1 MTYRSIEKEEVPMAL
16 RISGKNVDVGD
27 ALRVHV
33 TDRIEDALDKYFT
46 GGFTGHVT
54 LSREGTG
61 FKSECSLHLDTG
73 IVLQV
78 SAQDQD
84 PRTSFDLAA
93 DKIEKRLRRYKR
105 KLKDHH
111 GPNGHDREAYEAASY
126 VLASP
131 EEDEE
136 VPADFNPLVIA
147 ETSAKVKTMTVG
159 MAVMELDLTEAP
171 VVLFKNAANGGVN
184 VVYRRADGNIGWIDP
199 ALVAN
204 VAAE

>member
-1 MTYRSIEKEEVPMAL
+1 MTL

-27 ALRVHV
+27 ALRTHV
-33 TDRIEDALDKYFT
+33 TDRIEDALSKYFP
-46 GGFTGHVT
+46 GGYNGHVT

-61 FKSECSLHLDTG
+61 FKSECTLHLDTG
-73 IVLQV
+73 TILQV
-78 SAQDQD
+78 SAQDQE
-84 PRTSFDLAA
+84 PRLSFDLAA

-111 GPNGHDREAYEAASY
+111 LNNGSGREAFEAVSY

-131 EEDEE
+131 DEEEE

-159 MAVMELDLTEAP
+159 MAVMELDLSEAP
-171 VVLFKNAANGGVN
+171 VVMFKNAANGGMN
-184 VVYRRADGNIGWIDP
+184 VVYRRPDGNIGWIDP
-199 ALVAN
+199 ALVAKQ
-204 VAAE
+204 AAE

>member
-1 MTYRSIEKEEVPMAL
+1 MAL
-16 RISGKNVDVGD
+16 RISGKHVDVGD
-27 ALRVHV
+27 ALREHI
-33 TDRIEDALDKYFT
+33 TDRIEDALSKYFT

-54 LSREGTG
+54 LSREGNG

-84 PRTSFDLAA
+84 PRNSFDAAA

-111 GPNGHDREAYEAASY
+111 GHNGNGREAFEAASY

-184 VVYRRADGNIGWIDP
+184 VVYRRSDGNIGWIDP

-204 VAAE
+204 EAAE

>member
-1 MTYRSIEKEEVPMAL
+1 MAL

-27 ALRVHV
+27 ALREHI
-33 TDRIEDALDKYFT
+33 TDRIEDALSKYFT

-84 PRTSFDLAA
+84 PRNSFDVAA

-111 GPNGHDREAYEAASY
+111 SHNGTGREAFEAASY
-126 VLASP
+126 VLAST
-131 EEDEE
+131 EDDEE
-136 VPADFNPLVIA
+136 LPADFNPLVIA

-171 VVLFKNAANGGVN
+171 VVMFKNAANGGVN

-199 ALVAN
+199 ALVAGE
-204 VAAE
+204 AAE

>member
-1 MTYRSIEKEEVPMAL
+1 MTL

-27 ALRVHV
+27 ALRTHI
-33 TDRIEDALDKYFT
+33 TDRIEDALSKYFT

-61 FKSECSLHLDTG
+61 FKSECALHLDTG

-84 PRTSFDLAA
+84 PRNSFDLAA

-111 GPNGHDREAYEAASY
+111 GHNGGGREAFEAASY

-131 EEDEE
+131 DEDEE

-171 VVLFKNAANGGVN
+171 VVMFKNAANGGVN
-184 VVYRRADGNIGWIDP
+184 VVYRRPDGNIGWIDP
-199 ALVAN
+199 ALVGSA
-204 VAAE
+204 VAE

>member
-1 MTYRSIEKEEVPMAL
+1 MAL

-27 ALRVHV
+27 ALRTHV
-33 TDRIEDALDKYFT
+33 TDRIEDALSKYFP
-46 GGFTGHVT
+46 GGYTGHVT

-61 FKSECSLHLDTG
+61 FKSECTLHLDTG

-78 SAQDQD
+78 SAQDQE
-84 PRTSFDLAA
+84 PRPSFDLAA

-111 GPNGHDREAYEAASY
+111 INNGPGREAFEAASY

-131 EEDEE
+131 EDEEE

-159 MAVMELDLTEAP
+159 MAVMELDLSEAP
-171 VVLFKNAANGGVN
+171 VVMFKNAANGGVN
-184 VVYRRADGNIGWIDP
+184 VVYRRPDGNIGWIDP
-199 ALVAN
+199 ALVASE
-204 VAAE
+204 AAE

>member
-1 MTYRSIEKEEVPMAL
+1 MAL

-27 ALRVHV
+27 AMREHI
-33 TDRIEDALDKYFT
+33 TDRIEDALSKYFT

-84 PRTSFDLAA
+84 PRNSFDAA
-93 DKIEKRLRRYKR
+93 AEKIEKRLRRYKR
-105 KLKDHH
+105 KLKDH
-111 GPNGHDREAYEAASY
+111 GPKGNGRESYEAASY

-131 EEDEE
+131 EDDEE
-136 VPADFNPLVIA
+136 VPVDFNPLVIA

-184 VVYRRADGNIGWIDP
+184 VVYRRSDGNIGWIDP
-199 ALVAN
+199 ALAVEQ
-204 VAAE
+204 AAV

>member
-1 MTYRSIEKEEVPMAL
+1 MAL

-27 ALRVHV
+27 ALRVHI
-33 TDRIEDALDKYFT
+33 TDRIEDALSKYFT
-46 GGFTGHVT
+46 GGYTGHVT

-61 FKSECSLHLDTG
+61 FKSECNLHLDTG
-73 IVLQV
+73 ILLQV

-84 PRTSFDLAA
+84 PRNSFDLAA
-93 DKIEKRLRRYKR
+93 EKIEKRLRRYKR

-111 GPNGHDREAYEAASY
+111 SHNGREAMEAASY

-136 VPADFNPLVIA
+136 VPVDFNPLVIA

-171 VVLFKNAANGGVN
+171 VVMFKNAANGGVN
-184 VVYRRADGNIGWIDP
+184 VVYRRSDGNIGWIDP

>member
-1 MTYRSIEKEEVPMAL
+1 MVL

-27 ALRVHV
+27 ALRSHI
-33 TDRIEDALDKYFT
+33 TDRIEDALSKYFT

-54 LSREGTG
+54 LSREGAG

-84 PRTSFDLAA
+84 PRNSFDQAA

-105 KLKDHH
+105 KLKAHH
-111 GPNGHDREAYEAASY
+111 NHNSHEREAFEAASY
-126 VLASP
+126 VLAAP
-131 EEDEE
+131 EEEEE

-184 VVYRRADGNIGWIDP
+184 VVYRRTDGNIGWIDP
-199 ALVAN
+199 ALVAGA
-204 VAAE
+204 AAE

>member
-1 MTYRSIEKEEVPMAL
+1 MTL

-27 ALRVHV
+27 ALRTHV
-33 TDRIEDALDKYFT
+33 TDRIEDALSKYFP
-46 GGFTGHVT
+46 GGYNGHVT

-61 FKSECSLHLDTG
+61 FKSECTLHLDTG
-73 IVLQV
+73 TILQV
-78 SAQDQD
+78 SAQDQE
-84 PRTSFDLAA
+84 PRLSFDLAA

-111 GPNGHDREAYEAASY
+111 LNNGSGREAFEAVSY

-131 EEDEE
+131 EEEEE
-136 VPADFNPLVIA
+136 VPEDFNPLVIA

-159 MAVMELDLTEAP
+159 MAVMELDLSEAP
-171 VVLFKNAANGGVN
+171 VVMFKNAANGGMN

-199 ALVAN
+199 DLVAKQ
-204 VAAE
+204 AAE

>member
-1 MTYRSIEKEEVPMAL
+1 MAL

-27 ALRVHV
+27 ALRIHI
-33 TDRIEDALDKYFT
+33 TDRVEDALEKYFT

-84 PRTSFDLAA
+84 PRISFDQAA

-111 GPNGHDREAYEAASY
+111 GHNGFGREAFEAASY

-184 VVYRRADGNIGWIDP
+184 VVYRRPDGNIGWIDP

-204 VAAE
+204 EAAE

>member
-1 MTYRSIEKEEVPMAL
+1 MAL

-27 ALRVHV
+27 AMREHI
-33 TDRIEDALDKYFT
+33 TDRIEDALEKYFA

-84 PRTSFDLAA
+84 PRNSFDQAA

-111 GPNGHDREAYEAASY
+111 GHNGADREAMEAASY

-171 VVLFKNAANGGVN
+171 VVMFKNAANGGVN
-184 VVYRRADGNIGWIDP
+184 VVYRRSDGNIGWIDP
-199 ALVAN
+199 ALVATE
-204 VAAE
+204 AAE

>member
-1 MTYRSIEKEEVPMAL
+1 MAL

-27 ALRVHV
+27 AMREHI
-33 TDRIEDALDKYFT
+33 TDRIEDALEKYFT

-84 PRTSFDLAA
+84 PRNSFDQAA

-111 GPNGHDREAYEAASY
+111 GHNGADREAFEAASY

-171 VVLFKNAANGGVN
+171 VVMFKNAANGGVN
-184 VVYRRADGNIGWIDP
+184 VVYRRSDGNIGWIDP

-204 VAAE
+204 EAAE

>member
-1 MTYRSIEKEEVPMAL
+1 MAL

-27 ALRVHV
+27 AMREHI
-33 TDRIEDALDKYFT
+33 TDRIEDALEKYFT

-84 PRTSFDLAA
+84 PRNSFDQAA

-111 GPNGHDREAYEAASY
+111 GHNGHEREAMEAASY

-171 VVLFKNAANGGVN
+171 VVMFKNAANGGVN

-199 ALVAN
+199 ALVASE
-204 VAAE
+204 AAE

>member
-1 MTYRSIEKEEVPMAL
+1 MTL

-27 ALRVHV
+27 ALRTHV
-33 TDRIEDALDKYFT
+33 TDRIEDALSKYFP
-46 GGFTGHVT
+46 GGYNGHVT

-61 FKSECSLHLDTG
+61 FKSECTLHLDTG
-73 IVLQV
+73 TILQV
-78 SAQDQD
+78 SAQDQE
-84 PRTSFDLAA
+84 PRLSFDLAA

-111 GPNGHDREAYEAASY
+111 LHNGSGREAFEAVSY

-131 EEDEE
+131 EEEEE
-136 VPADFNPLVIA
+136 VPEDFNPLVIA

-159 MAVMELDLTEAP
+159 MAVMELDLSEAP
-171 VVLFKNAANGGVN
+171 VVMFKNAANGGMN

-199 ALVAN
+199 DLVAKQ
-204 VAAE
+204 AAE

>member
-1 MTYRSIEKEEVPMAL
+1 MAL

-33 TDRIEDALDKYFT
+33 TDRIEDALSKYFT

-73 IVLQV
+73 INLQV

-84 PRTSFDLAA
+84 PRNSFDLAA

-111 GPNGHDREAYEAASY
+111 SHNGNGREALEAASY

-131 EEDEE
+131 DEDEE
-136 VPADFNPLVIA
+136 VPVDFNPLVIA

-184 VVYRRADGNIGWIDP
+184 VVYRRPDGNIGWIDP

-204 VAAE
+204 EAAE

>member
-1 MTYRSIEKEEVPMAL
+1 MAL

-27 ALRVHV
+27 ALRIHV
-33 TDRIEDALDKYFT
+33 TDRIEDALSKYFA
-46 GGFTGHVT
+46 GGFNGHVT

-61 FKSECSLHLDTG
+61 FKSECTLHLDTG
-73 IVLQV
+73 VVLQV

-84 PRTSFDLAA
+84 PRASFDLAA
-93 DKIEKRLRRYKR
+93 DKIDKRLRRYKR

-111 GPNGHDREAYEAASY
+111 AHNGAGKEVFEAASY

-131 EEDEE
+131 DDEEE

-147 ETSAKVKTMTVG
+147 ETQSKVKTMTVG

-171 VVLFKNAANGGVN
+171 VVMFKNAANGGVN
-184 VVYRRADGNIGWIDP
+184 VVYRRPDGNIGWIDP
-199 ALVAN
+199 ALVAGT
-204 VAAE
+204 AAQ

>member
-1 MTYRSIEKEEVPMAL
+1 MAL

-27 ALRVHV
+27 AMREHI
-33 TDRIEDALDKYFT
+33 TDRIEDALEKYFT

-84 PRTSFDLAA
+84 PRNSFDQAA
-93 DKIEKRLRRYKR
+93 EKIEKRLRRYKR

-111 GPNGHDREAYEAASY
+111 GHNGHEREAMEAASY

-171 VVLFKNAANGGVN
+171 VVMFKNAANGGVN

-199 ALVAN
+199 ALVASE
-204 VAAE
+204 AAE